1 MGDEINRQQRI
12 YDVINPNR
20 KYEAEKNREAQISK
34 FINDMFNQYAVFA
47 GHTFILCDDKKQY
60 IEGKVKKINFEF
72 KWREE

>member
-1 MGDEINRQQRI
+1 
-12 YDVINPNR
+12 
-20 KYEAEKNREAQISK
+20 
-34 FINDMFNQYAVFA
+34 MFNQYAVFE